1 MLLPRNLS
9 DVFAHRTAIIG
20 KFRHNNPM
28 TACSF
33 TALKKTG
40 GRARNR
46 ETGMTGMFLIDDM
59 AFLLF
64 VERRN
69 KYIYSEKE
77 GGVSWPMR
85 LLALFTHIHLFWVAG
100 LIILALIRL
109 LT

>member
-1 MLLPRNLS
+1 MLLPRNLW
-9 DVFAHRTAIIG
+9 DVFADRTAIIG

-40 GRARNR
+40 GRARNC
-46 ETGMTGMFLIDDM
+46 ETGMFLIDDM